1 MPNSK
6 ALENLKVQ
14 KWIFALSVFL
24 FLVKIVAWQ
33 MTGSLAILS
42 DALEST
48 VNVIAGFISLVSLYV
63 VAKPRDRNHP
73 YGHGKAEFLSA
84 AAEGTLIIFAGVFI
98 LYETVSTFLNHT
110 PVEKLD
116 SGLILVLVTAIINY
130 IAGFLCIR
138 IGKRNNS
145 LALQA
150 SGKHLQIDTYST
162 LGVVAGLLIII
173 VTDYYILDKI
183 IAVIIGLLIIYN
195 GIRIIRTAFSGIMDE
210 TDVKIL
216 ERVVKALNENRRDNW
231 IDIHNLR
238 VVKYGAMM
246 HIDCHFT
253 LPWYMNMRQAHEE
266 LNIMTAIIETEFGDT
281 IEFFV
286 HTDDCREK
294 SCAICLK
301 KDCAVRLHPFEKKIE
316 WNLINIADNERH
328 NVHI

>member
-24 FLVKIVAWQ
+24 FLIKIVAWQ

-48 VNVIAGFISLVSLYV
+48 VNVIAGFIGLVSLYV
-63 VAKPRDRNHP
+63 VAKPKDRNHP

-84 AAEGTLIIFAGVFI
+84 AAEGTLIIFAGGFI
-98 LYETVSTFLNHT
+98 LYETVTTFLNHT

-130 IAGFLCIR
+130 IAGYICIR

-162 LGVVAGLLIII
+162 LGVVAGLLIILI
-173 VTDYYILDKI
+173 TKYYILDKI

-195 GIRIIRTAFSGIMDE
+195 GIKIIRSAFSGIMDE
-210 TDVKIL
+210 ADVKIL

-253 LPWYMNMRQAHEE
+253 LPWYMNMREAHEE
-266 LNIMTAIIETEFGDT
+266 LNIMTDIIETEFGDT

-294 SCAICLK
+294 SCTICLK
-301 KDCAVRLHPFEKKIE
+301 KDCPVRLHPFEKKIE

-328 NVHI
+328 NAHT

>member
-24 FLVKIVAWQ
+24 FLIKIVAWQ

-48 VNVIAGFISLVSLYV
+48 VNVIAGFIGLVSLYV

-84 AAEGTLIIFAGVFI
+84 AAEGTLIIFAGGFI
-98 LYETVSTFLNHT
+98 LYETVTTFLNHT

-130 IAGFLCIR
+130 IAGFICIR

-173 VTDYYILDKI
+173 VTEYYILDKI

-195 GIRIIRTAFSGIMDE
+195 GIKIIRSAFSGIMDE
-210 TDVKIL
+210 ADVKIL

-253 LPWYMNMRQAHEE
+253 LPWYMNMREAHEE
-266 LNIMTAIIETEFGDT
+266 LNIMTDIIETEFGDT

-301 KDCAVRLHPFEKKIE
+301 KDCPVRLHPFEKKIE

-328 NVHI
+328 NAHT

>member
-1 MPNSK
+1 M
-6 ALENLKVQ
+6 
-14 KWIFALSVFL
+14 
-24 FLVKIVAWQ
+24 
-33 MTGSLAILS
+33 AILS

-48 VNVIAGFISLVSLYV
+48 VNVVAGFIGLVSLYI

-84 AAEGTLIIFAGVFI
+84 AAEGTMIILAGLFI
-98 LYETVSTFLNHT
+98 LYETATTFLKHT
-110 PVEKLD
+110 PVERLD
-116 SGLILVLVTAIINY
+116 SGLILVFITAVINY
-130 IAGFLCIR
+130 LAGYFCIR

-162 LGVVAGLLIII
+162 VGIIVGLIII
-173 VTDYYILDKI
+173 LITKQYILDKI
-183 IAVIIGLLIIYN
+183 IALIMGLLIIYN
-195 GIRIIRTAFSGIMDE
+195 GIKIIRTAFSGIMDE
-210 TDVKIL
+210 ADVQIL

-253 LPWYMNMRQAHEE
+253 LPWYMNLADAHKE
-266 LNIMTAIIETEFGDT
+266 LNILTDMIEKEFGDT

-286 HTDDCREK
+286 HTDECREK

-301 KDCAVRLHPFEKKIE
+301 DDCPVRLHPFERKIE

-328 NVHI
+328 SAST

>member
-1 MPNSK
+1 MSNSK
-6 ALENLKVQ
+6 ALENLRVQ
-14 KWIFALSVFL
+14 KWIFSLSVTL
-24 FLVKIVAWQ
+24 FIIKMIAWRLTDS
-33 MTGSLAILS
+33 MAILS

-48 VNVIAGFISLVSLYV
+48 VNVIAGFIGLVSLYV

-84 AAEGTLIIFAGVFI
+84 AAEGTMIILAGLFI
-98 LYETVSTFLNHT
+98 LYETVTTFLSHT
-110 PVEKLD
+110 PVDKLD
-116 SGLILVLVTAIINY
+116 SGLILVFITAVINY
-130 IAGFLCIR
+130 LAGYFCIK

-150 SGKHLQIDTYST
+150 SGRHLQLDTYST
-162 LGVVAGLLIII
+162 IGIIIGLIII
-173 VTDYYILDKI
+173 LITKYYILDKI
-183 IAVIIGLLIIYN
+183 IALIMGLLIIYN
-195 GIRIIRTAFSGIMDE
+195 GIKIIRTAFSGIMDE
-210 TDVKIL
+210 ADVKIL

-253 LPWYMNMRQAHEE
+253 LPWYMNLVDAHKE
-266 LNIMTAIIETEFGDT
+266 LNILTDIVEKEFGDT

-301 KDCAVRLHPFEKKIE
+301 KDCSVRLHAFEKKIE

-328 NVHI
+328 SAST

>member
-24 FLVKIVAWQ
+24 FLIKIVAWQ

-48 VNVIAGFISLVSLYV
+48 VNVIAGFIGLVSLYV
-63 VAKPRDRNHP
+63 VAKPKDRNHP

-84 AAEGTLIIFAGVFI
+84 AAEGTLIIFAGAFI

-130 IAGFLCIR
+130 IAGFICIR

-173 VTDYYILDKI
+173 VTEYYILDKI

-195 GIRIIRTAFSGIMDE
+195 GIRIIRSAFSGIMDE
-210 TDVKIL
+210 ADVKIL

-253 LPWYMNMRQAHEE
+253 LPWYMNMREAHEE
-266 LNIMTAIIETEFGDT
+266 LNLMTDIIETEFGDT

-328 NVHI
+328 NAHT

>member
-24 FLVKIVAWQ
+24 FLIKIVAWQ

-48 VNVIAGFISLVSLYV
+48 VNVIAGFIGLVSLYV
-63 VAKPRDRNHP
+63 VAKPKDRNHP

-84 AAEGTLIIFAGVFI
+84 AAEGTLIIFAGAFI

-116 SGLILVLVTAIINY
+116 SGLILVSVTAIINY
-130 IAGFLCIR
+130 IAGYICIR

-162 LGVVAGLLIII
+162 LGVVAGLLIILI
-173 VTDYYILDKI
+173 TKYYILDKI

-195 GIRIIRTAFSGIMDE
+195 GIKIIRSAFSGIMDE
-210 TDVKIL
+210 ADVKIL

-253 LPWYMNMRQAHEE
+253 LPWYMNMREAHEE
-266 LNIMTAIIETEFGDT
+266 LNIMTDIIETEFGDT

-294 SCAICLK
+294 NCAICLK
-301 KDCAVRLHPFEKKIE
+301 KDCPVRLHPFEKKIE
-316 WNLINIADNERH
+316 WNLVNIADNERH
-328 NVHI
+328 NAHT